1 VSAPKDKPLIVSLED
16 FADELARE
24 RRTCY
29 LDGLPDEIQQ
39 QLIDAPVSTATAAAW
54 LERIGYESTGLE
66 SWRRK
71 RRAERGRRTQP

>member
-1 VSAPKDKPLIVSLED
+1 MSAKKDAPLIVSLED
-16 FADELARE
+16 FADEIARE

-54 LERIGYESTGLE
+54 LERIGYEATGLE